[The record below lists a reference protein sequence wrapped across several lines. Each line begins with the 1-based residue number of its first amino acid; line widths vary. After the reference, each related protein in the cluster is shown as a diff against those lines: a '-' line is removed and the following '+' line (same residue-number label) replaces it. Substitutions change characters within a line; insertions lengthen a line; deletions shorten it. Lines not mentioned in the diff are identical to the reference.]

1 MNKLFTSVCIFAL
14 VAGLVACSDDSSSAS
29 STSVSGEKAF
39 TLEGGVVWQPSYGD
53 RAWTGFNKSRTE
65 ENFLTLEGADGAWL
79 TFSDSAEG
87 GKSLVQLAFTESAL
101 TSQMTNVY
109 HWEKNEGLG
118 VYEPTPYPYSGFAFG
133 LSSDGSPVDI
143 SAWKGLCIVYESTEA
158 FYINPKSAGEQF
170 YWRATV
176 PASLEK
182 SVFEL
187 EFSELKLVSW
197 SNGAEVPLEDA
208 LKTAIGITF
217 EFSSDLLSA
226 EISDKKDACYAVE
239 EPCEDF
245 TAENTIRIYK
255 IGLYGKC
262 GE

>member
-1 MNKLFTSVCIFAL
+1 MNKLFTGVCICAIA
-14 VAGLVACSDDSSSAS
+14 AGFIACGEDSSSTS
-29 STSVSGEKAF
+29 SNGGKSI
-39 TLEGGVVWQPSYGD
+39 TLEDGVIWQPSYGE
-53 RAWTGFNKSRTE
+53 RAWTGFNKSRRGV
-65 ENFLTLEGADGAWL
+65 NFTTLEGVDGAWI
-79 TFSDSAEG
+79 TFTDSTEG

-176 PASLEK
+176 PASPER
-182 SVFEL
+182 SVFEVD
-187 EFSELKLVSW
+187 FSELKLVSW

-217 EFSSDLLSA
+217 EYST
-226 EISDKKDACYAVE
+226 EIVSTAVTEQMDACYTAA
-239 EPCEDF
+239 EPCENF
-245 TAENTIRIYK
+245 SAENTIHIYK
-255 IGLYGKC
+255 LAQFGKC